1 MSSPTLTLDQVR
13 AALGQDYEILR
24 PLGEGGMAVV
34 YLAREKALKR
44 LVAIKVLHPDLAAS
58 PIFRSRFQ
66 LEAETAAQL
75 QQASIVP
82 IYRVGESGGLSYIT
96 MAYIDGESLADRMRG
111 RGRLGVREARRIAIE
126 VTQALGAAHRRGIIH
141 RDMKPQNVLLDRESG
156 RAMVTDFGIAS
167 VAAALRPDDE
177 RLTGAGMVMGTPR
190 YMSPEQA
197 SGVRDLT
204 PASDFYALGV
214 MLYEMLSGEYPY
226 RLAEPPNYLL
236 AHVTG
241 TPIPLV
247 TRVGD
252 LPRELEL
259 VVNRLLAKE
268 PADRFTN
275 ADELVAALE
284 GSAISGPR
292 TEVTPVFAGTPRRRV
307 GLATVLGAVAI
318 GAAFFAT
325 RARSSAPQGVD
336 PRRSILIGYFDNT
349 RQDPNLDWLRVG
361 GVDLLGQALG
371 RWQDLSVVDAER
383 LLDLSRR
390 ANIQPGSRLS
400 QDDVLRLAHEAG
412 VWTATLGSVAKLGD
426 SLVFTVKAYDVGSRS
441 QLVSARAAVA
451 DTSDVQEAFRQLAS
465 QILEVSGAPTASLL
479 DVEPPTRSLS
489 AYRAYIEG
497 IQERSRWNVDSAI
510 ALFRKA
516 VAADPTFAL
525 AYYELSQALAWTE
538 RTNPNPTYVGFAD
551 SALRYST
558 NRPPRERRLLEG
570 FHALMHADIPR
581 AREIYSGLIR
591 DDSLNADA
599 WGWYAFANQLDLTL
613 NRDASGRER
622 LPADYTAALH
632 AYSRALQ
639 LDGSDHRFYL
649 NLGLLM
655 ANAASINPRVI
666 PAFRDPPSGDFQ
678 SISLRVPSRWYTPI
692 LRGDSI
698 TLVPAESLSLRVPP
712 RTLDSLRTAA
722 RDRTRALVRRWLT
735 VAPDEGEAYLMLAR
749 LAWDE
754 RDWDEVLRSLAKAD
768 SLGTIASAPY
778 PLEKLGIL
786 LSAHRFT
793 AAIPVGDSLAP
804 RDGRGPS
811 VPSPLYNP
819 VISSYLLT
827 RGRIAEAAALSHA
840 RSEELRRFSSTSS
853 LQKQFELADLS
864 LELRMAAR
872 SGLVT
877 NDMLKQASQRIERF
891 IGEAPEDQ
899 RAALRARA
907 AHTLLI
913 AASAL
918 GDTATTSRWRQ
929 AVGHDSLLSLDA
941 AAAATAGDLEKA
953 RRLYTRALADTS
965 SDATHLFALGITAE
979 ALGRDAEAL
988 QLLTRLDSARVEPS
1002 AAATDWMLFV
1012 RAMPRKAH
1020 LAAQL
1025 GDTAYARRL
1034 YDEFLELW
1042 SNPDPPLRAE
1052 RDAVARARA
1061 ALDKPAG
1068 AR

>member
-1 MSSPTLTLDQVR
+1 
-13 AALGQDYEILR
+13 
-24 PLGEGGMAVV
+24 MAVV

-58 PIFRSRFQ
+58 PIFRNRFQ
-66 LEAETAAQL
+66 LEAETVAQL
-75 QQASIVP
+75 QHASIVP
-82 IYRVGESGGLSYIT
+82 IYRVGEAGGLSYIT
-96 MAYIDGESLADRMRG
+96 MAYIDGESLSDRVRG

-141 RDMKPQNVLLDRESG
+141 RDMKPQNVLLDRETG

-167 VAAALRPDDE
+167 VAAALRPEDE

-197 SGVRDLT
+197 SGVRDLA

-226 RLAEPPNYLL
+226 RLGDPPNYLL

-241 TPIPLV
+241 MPIPLV

-252 LPRELEL
+252 LPREFEL
-259 VVNRLLAKE
+259 VVKRLLAKE
-268 PADRFTN
+268 PVDRFSR
-275 ADELVAALE
+275 ADDLVAALE

-292 TEVTPVFAGTPRRRV
+292 TEVTPVFPILPRRRRV
-307 GLATVLGAVAI
+307 GIATALGVVAL

-325 RARSSAPQGVD
+325 RARSSTPSGVD

-400 QDDVLRLAHEAG
+400 QDDVLRLASAAG

-426 SLVFTVKAYDVGSRS
+426 SLVFTVKAYDVAS
-441 QLVSARAAVA
+441 QGQLLSARAAVQ

-465 QILEVSGAPTASLL
+465 QILEVSGAPKASLL
-479 DVEPPTRSLS
+479 DVEPPTRSLA

-538 RTNPNPTYVGFAD
+538 RTNPQPTYVGFAD
-551 SALRYST
+551 SALRYAT
-558 NRPPRERRLLEG
+558 NRPPKERRLLEG

-581 AREIYSGLIR
+581 AREIYAGLVR

-599 WGWYAFANQLDLTL
+599 WGWYGFANQFDLTL
-613 NRDASGRER
+613 TRDAAGRER
-622 LPADYTAALH
+622 LPADYTTVLH
-632 AYSRALQ
+632 AYTRALQ
-639 LDGSDHRFYL
+639 LDGSDHRLYL
-649 NLGLLM
+649 NLGMLM
-655 ANAASINPRVI
+655 ANAASVNPRVI

-678 SISLRVPSRWYTPI
+678 SISLRIPSRWYTPVM
-692 LRGDSI
+692 RGDSI

-712 RTLDSLRTAA
+712 RTLDSLRVSA

-754 RDWDEVLRSLAKAD
+754 RAWDEVLRSLAKAD

-793 AAIPVGDSLAP
+793 AAIPMGDSLAP
-804 RDGRGPS
+804 KDGRGAS

-827 RGRIAEAAALSHA
+827 RGRIAEATALSHA
-840 RSEELRRFSSTSS
+840 RSTELRRFEATSG
-853 LQKQFELADLS
+853 LRNQFELADLS
-864 LELRMAAR
+864 LDVRMAAR
-872 SGLVT
+872 AGLIT
-877 NDMLKQASQRIERF
+877 ADMIKQAGQRIDRF
-891 IGEAPEDQ
+891 ISEAPEDQ
-899 RAALRARA
+899 RTALRARA
-907 AHTLLI
+907 AHTMLI
-913 AASAL
+913 SAAAL

-929 AVGHDSLLSLDA
+929 VVGHDSLLSLDA
-941 AAAATAGDLEKA
+941 AAAATAGDLDRA
-953 RRLYTRALADTS
+953 RRLYLRALADTS
-965 SDATHLFALGITAE
+965 SDATHLFALGVTAE

-988 QLLTRLDSARVEPS
+988 QLFTRLDSSRVEPGS
-1002 AAATDWMLFV
+1002 AATDWILFV

-1020 LAAQL
+1020 LAAEL
-1025 GDTAYARRL
+1025 GDTASARRL
-1034 YDEFLELW
+1034 YDEFLVLW
-1042 SNPDPPLRAE
+1042 SNPDPALRPE
-1052 RDAVARARA
+1052 RDAVARART
-1061 ALDKPAG
+1061 ALDRPSA